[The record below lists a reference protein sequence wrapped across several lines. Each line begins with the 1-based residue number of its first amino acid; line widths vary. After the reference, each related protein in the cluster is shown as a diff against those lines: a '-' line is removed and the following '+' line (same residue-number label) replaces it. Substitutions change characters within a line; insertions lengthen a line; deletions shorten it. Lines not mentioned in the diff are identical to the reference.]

1 MKIALGLPHQNER
14 ILAKF
19 VDSLTGLIVHSLHQG
34 VEIVRIAT
42 YRDNITFARNKI
54 SSKFLETDADYL
66 FFLDDDMVF
75 DPDTLIRLLKQD
87 KEIVGGLT
95 FIRSEPHEPSFYT
108 KDSHDTYVPIYM
120 WKKKALVECDAIGMA
135 STLIKRSVFEK
146 MKAVSQYHKNIYGF
160 YDNIGFKGEDLSFC
174 EKAKALKFKI
184 HCDTEVLVGHLTDKV
199 IGYGNYKAMAD
210 DSVLR
215 LKKAIALKNY
225 K

>member
-1 MKIALGLPHQNER
+1 MRICIGLPHQNER

-19 VDSLTGLIVHSLHQG
+19 VDSLMGLIVHSLGQG
-34 VEIVRIAT
+34 IEIVRIVT

-54 SSKFLETDADYL
+54 ASKFLETDAEYL

-75 DPDTLIRLLKQD
+75 DPDTLIRLLKRD
-87 KEIVGGLT
+87 RKVAGALT

-120 WKKKALVECDAIGMA
+120 WKPKDLVECDAIGMA
-135 STLIKRSVFEK
+135 ATLINRTVFEK
-146 MKAVSQYHKNIYGF
+146 MKSVSQYHKKIYGF

-174 EKAKALKFKI
+174 EKAKSLDFKI
-184 HCDTEVLVGHLTDKV
+184 YCDTEVLVGHLTDKV
-199 IGYGNYKAMAD
+199 VGYGDYKAMSD

-215 LKKAIALKNY
+215 IKKAVAEKHY